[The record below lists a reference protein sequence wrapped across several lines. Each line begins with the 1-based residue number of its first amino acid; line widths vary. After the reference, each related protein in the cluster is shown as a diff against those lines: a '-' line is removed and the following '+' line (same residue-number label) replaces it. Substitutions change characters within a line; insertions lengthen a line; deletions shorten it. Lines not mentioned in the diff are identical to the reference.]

1 MLLLYRRQMSRE
13 DADMGTLKGFP
24 CPPAMVRRRRGRAR
38 KCAGW
43 AGWAV
48 RPEGRR
54 APHTTSILRPCGA
67 WGFALCAAFLFV
79 GWAGACGKTSQG
91 AGKRADGSFAGA
103 GGSEGDAAMGTGG
116 ATGTGGGT
124 GGAGVACSDDAG
136 LGFAAV
142 ARQCTQDSDC
152 TIHVEQQC
160 CGADRALGIAT
171 AQAST
176 YSACFA
182 LAPGAC
188 SGLGCA
194 KFIGYQTDTGKTTPF
209 LGTDIQPI
217 DLVSVRCVANLCT
230 TDVLTPADAGQDA
243 PPVVDAATD
252 AGQDAPST
260 ADSALDSG
268 GKSCGK
274 TTCHSGQACV
284 LSGGGPVPRCE
295 PATDAGCSFG
305 LVYADVCYSQ
315 LYGQVSPGCA
325 DPAPAPGCV
334 DLPDACSDLC
344 GCVCPLAPG
353 GGCIVTPQYVLCSYP

>member
-1 MLLLYRRQMSRE
+1 MSVFRI
-13 DADMGTLKGFP
+13 P
-24 CPPAMVRRRRGRAR
+24 
-38 KCAGW
+38 
-43 AGWAV
+43 
-48 RPEGRR
+48 
-54 APHTTSILRPCGA
+54 RPCVA
-67 WGFALCAAFLFV
+67 SALWAAFLFV

-91 AGKRADGSFAGA
+91 ARKLADGSLGGV
-103 GGSEGDAAMGTGG
+103 GGSQTDAVTGTGG

-124 GGAGVACSDDAG
+124 GDAGVGLACSDDAG

-142 ARQCTQDSDC
+142 ARQCTQDADC
-152 TIHVEQQC
+152 TIHVAATC

-188 SGLGCA
+188 NGLGCA

-209 LGTDIQPI
+209 LGTDTQPI
-217 DLVSVRCVANLCT
+217 DLVSVQCVAHLCT

-243 PPVVDAATD
+243 PSGQDLPSAADAAPD

-260 ADSALDSG
+260 ADSALDAD

-305 LVYADVCYSQ
+305 LVYADSCYSQ
-315 LYGQVSPGCA
+315 AYGQVSPGCA

-344 GCVCPLAPG
+344 GCACHLAPG
-353 GGCIVTPQYVLCSYP
+353 NGCIVTPQ

>member
-1 MLLLYRRQMSRE
+1 MLLYRLQMPQHDGMRTVS
-13 DADMGTLKGFP
+13 
-24 CPPAMVRRRRGRAR
+24 V
-38 KCAGW
+38 
-43 AGWAV
+43 
-48 RPEGRR
+48 
-54 APHTTSILRPCGA
+54 LRPC
-67 WGFALCAAFLFV
+67 FARGVALWAAFLFS

-91 AGKRADGSFAGA
+91 TGKLADGSFGGA
-103 GGSEGDAAMGTGG
+103 GGSQADAITGSGG
-116 ATGTGGGT
+116 ATGTGGVAGDT
-124 GGAGVACSDDAG
+124 GVGVACSDDAG
-136 LGFAAV
+136 LGFAAA

-152 TIHVEQQC
+152 TIHVAATC
-160 CGADRALGIAT
+160 CGTDSAFGIAKD
-171 AQAST
+171 QAST
-176 YSACFA
+176 YSSCFA
-182 LAPGAC
+182 FPSGAC
-188 SGLGCA
+188 SGLGCP
-194 KFIGYQTDTGKTTPF
+194 KYGGYQTDTGKITPF
-209 LGTDIQPI
+209 FGTDIQAM
-217 DLVSVRCVANLCT
+217 DLVSVQCVAHLCT
-230 TDVLTPADAGQDA
+230 TDVLTPAAADAGQDA

-260 ADSALDSG
+260 EDSALDSG

-284 LSGGGPVPRCE
+284 LSNGGPVPRCE

-353 GGCIVTPQYVLCSYP
+353 GGCIVTPQYLLCSYP

>member
-1 MLLLYRRQMSRE
+1 MLLYRRQMSRE
-13 DADMGTLKGFP
+13 DA
-24 CPPAMVRRRRGRAR
+24 
-38 KCAGW
+38 
-43 AGWAV
+43 
-48 RPEGRR
+48 
-54 APHTTSILRPCGA
+54 SILRPCGA
-67 WGFALCAAFLFV
+67 WGFTLCAAFLFV

-124 GGAGVACSDDAG
+124 GGAGVACSDAAG

-152 TIHVEQQC
+152 TIHVKQEC

-188 SGLGCA
+188 NGLGCA

-217 DLVSVRCVANLCT
+217 DLVSVQCVASLCT

-243 PPVVDAATD
+243 HPVVDAATD

-260 ADSALDSG
+260 ADGALDAD

-305 LVYADVCYSQ
+305 LVYADVCHSQ
-315 LYGQVSPGCA
+315 LYGQVSPGCV

-344 GCVCPLAPG
+344 GCACPLAPG

>member
-1 MLLLYRRQMSRE
+1 
-13 DADMGTLKGFP
+13 MGEL
-24 CPPAMVRRRRGRAR
+24 
-38 KCAGW
+38 
-43 AGWAV
+43 
-48 RPEGRR
+48 
-54 APHTTSILRPCGA
+54 SILRPCDA
-67 WGFALCAAFLFV
+67 WGFAIWAAFLFV
-79 GWAGACGKTSQG
+79 GWAGACGKTSQR
-91 AGKRADGSFAGA
+91 AGKLADGSAAGA
-103 GGSEGDAAMGTGG
+103 GGLQTDAAAGTGG
-116 ATGTGGGT
+116 ATGTGGVAGD
-124 GGAGVACSDDAG
+124 AGVACSDDAG

-152 TIHVEQQC
+152 TIHVAATC

-171 AQAST
+171 VQAST

-182 LAPGAC
+182 LPSGAC

-194 KFIGYQTDTGKTTPF
+194 KYLGYQTDTGKTTHF
-209 LGTDIQPI
+209 SGADIQPI
-217 DLVSVRCVANLCT
+217 DLVSVQCVAHLCT
-230 TDVLTPADAGQDA
+230 TDVLTQADAGQDA

-252 AGQDAPST
+252 VGQDAPPVVDAATDVGQDAPST
-260 ADSALDSG
+260 ADGALDSG

-305 LVYADVCYSQ
+305 LVYADVCYNQ
-315 LYGQVSPGCA
+315 FYGQVSPGCA

>member
-1 MLLLYRRQMSRE
+1 MLLYRLQMPQQDEMS
-13 DADMGTLKGFP
+13 
-24 CPPAMVRRRRGRAR
+24 GRN
-38 KCAGW
+38 
-43 AGWAV
+43 
-48 RPEGRR
+48 
-54 APHTTSILRPCGA
+54 ILWPCGA
-67 WGFALCAAFLFV
+67 WGFALGAAFLFV

-91 AGKRADGSFAGA
+91 TRKLADGSLGGA
-103 GGSEGDAAMGTGG
+103 GGSQADAVTGTGG

-124 GGAGVACSDDAG
+124 GDAGVGLACSDDAG
-136 LGFAAV
+136 LGLAAV

-152 TIHVEQQC
+152 TIHVATTC
-160 CGADRALGIAT
+160 CGPDLALGMAT
-171 AQAST
+171 DQESA
-176 YSACFA
+176 YSGCFA
-182 LAPGAC
+182 LPSGAC
-188 SGLGCA
+188 NGLGCA
-194 KFIGYQTDTGKTTPF
+194 KYVGLQTDTGKITPF
-209 LGTDIQPI
+209 LGPGTQPL
-217 DLVSVRCVANLCT
+217 DSVSVHCVAHSCT

-325 DPAPAPGCV
+325 DPSPAPGCV